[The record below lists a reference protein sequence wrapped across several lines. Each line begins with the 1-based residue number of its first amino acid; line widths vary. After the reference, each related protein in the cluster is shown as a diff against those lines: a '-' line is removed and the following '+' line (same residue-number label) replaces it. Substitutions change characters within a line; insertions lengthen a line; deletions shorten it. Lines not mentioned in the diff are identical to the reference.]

1 MSKYDYAGRF
11 PDLYATQFPP
21 VTNYDYETNYYTRG
35 KDNRSFRWQ
44 DVYVDSKWIFLEAT
58 RSGTFEKNS
67 FRITNSVTGTTGLWY
82 ITTGAVANT
91 TSYDP
96 WNLTG
101 SYTVYISKSG
111 TRLTQ
116 DELSGYIGPEFWAN
130 PIEGDESIGLYC
142 QDIAIPRIY
151 SNPIPID
158 PTGIQD
164 TKDHQVYLQAT
175 CNKQT
180 GAVPRLRVYL
190 KALNGTS
197 TVGYYDPTSFSGW
210 SISYPTGYYSV
221 PVGKITEIK
230 FKFNNATADFIAA
243 DRYSLWIESDSTGC
257 FITVDDIH
265 IDQYMEKNPYISG
278 IVPDGY
284 MIQISPDLGWHNK
297 AAMLN
302 QNEDVLNPFIR
313 TLGPYTISAGN
324 LTDNQDGS
332 VTAIIDETDF
342 ASVTSNKYSKYVWR
356 ALPLAPNGGV
366 GPESDPEEFEFIGQ
380 TIDTEFEV
388 TEVLSDPLSTV
399 KIIIGKKS
407 SRMKILVDD
416 KENYEGVEYPTPTSW
431 KLTINVFG
439 QKLGIKVQ
447 GKDTG
452 GATSSVQY
460 LELSNELYDLK
471 EEQLW
476 NSFDEHGV
484 LMDLKRI
491 PGESNNDYV
500 ERIKDVNRSPGGS
513 SFLGVANS
521 SARELGI
528 IKINDAI
535 SLSTP
540 KNSLGVN
547 LHLAVD
553 IEFGSVFFRARTL
566 SMIYTEKLYVD
577 PVYNTINLSKKAYD
591 YPTHIVSDNGL
602 TVAISDTEFEID
614 EDQPSVCRLKIKYP
628 AVFGTFVTVVY
639 PYFEEVLYKNYPTI
653 NDLQEKINT
662 LTDNA
667 GQKLV
672 NCSSSLLL
680 SGGEDCLGLFIG
692 FFSLPRDG
700 EVSIPWSPIKIRRI
714 SDKFFRE
721 YFLEKD
727 VSYRETKFYNYITE
741 LKSNS
746 RTLWGTVQADRDYW
760 DAADSRSKS
769 FDHIPTLMDPKIAVF
784 SDANID
790 SAQAWARAYL
800 GNSGEFLSNKG
811 IVTDLFQPGVAHTYD
826 LEPGIATFYPKENII
841 EDSRLAISRTKLNNN
856 FIVFS
861 GQR

>member
-82 ITTGAVANT
+82 ITTGTVANT

-101 SYTVYISKSG
+101 SYTIYISKSG

-175 CNKQT
+175 CNRQT
-180 GAVPRLRVYL
+180 GSTPRLKVYL
-190 KALNGTS
+190 KALNGSS

-210 SISYPTGYYSV
+210 SIGYPTGFYNI

-230 FKFNNATADFIAA
+230 FKFNNATADFISA
-243 DRYSLWIESDSTGC
+243 DSYSLWIESDSTGC

-284 MIQISPDLGWHNK
+284 MIQVSPDLGWHNK

-302 QNEDVLNPFIR
+302 QDGDVLNPFIK

-332 VTAIIDETDF
+332 VTATIDEADF
-342 ASVTSNKYSKYVWR
+342 ASITNSKYNKYVWR

-366 GPESDPEEFEFIGQ
+366 GPESAPEEFEFIGKS
-380 TIDTEFEV
+380 IDSEFEI
-388 TEVLSDPLSTV
+388 TEVMNDSLSTV
-399 KIIIGKKS
+399 KVIIGKKS
-407 SRMKILVDD
+407 SRMTIIVDD
-416 KENYEGVEYPTPTSW
+416 KENHPGLEYPTPTTW
-431 KLTINVFG
+431 KLSINVFG
-439 QKLGIKVQ
+439 QKLGIKIN
-447 GKDTG
+447 GKDIG
-452 GATSSVQY
+452 GATTSFQF
-460 LELSNELYDLK
+460 LELENSLYSLK

-476 NSFDEHGV
+476 NTFDEHGV

-491 PGESNNDYV
+491 PGESNSDYLQ
-500 ERIKDVNRSPGGS
+500 RIKDVTRNPAGS
-513 SFLGVANS
+513 TFEGVANS
-521 SARELGI
+521 SNRELGI
-528 IKINDAI
+528 TKINEAI
-535 SLSTP
+535 TLSIPT
-540 KNSLGVN
+540 N
-547 LHLAVD
+547 LYGLNVHDLVD
-553 IEFGSVFFRARTL
+553 IEFGSVFFRARTNL
-566 SMIYTEKLYVD
+566 MVYTEKLYVD
-577 PVYNTINLSKKAYD
+577 SVYNTINLSKKAYD
-591 YPTHIVSDNGL
+591 YPFNIVSDNGIS
-602 TVAISDTEFEID
+602 VAITDTEFEID
-614 EDQPSVCRLKIKYP
+614 EDTPSINRLKIKNP
-628 AVFGTFVTVVY
+628 SVFGTFVTVVY
-639 PYFEEVLYKNYPTI
+639 PYYEEVLYKEYPTI
-653 NDLQEKINT
+653 GDLQDRINA

-667 GQKLV
+667 GNKLL
-672 NCSSSLLL
+672 NCSTSLLL
-680 SGGEDCLGLFIG
+680 SGGEDCLGLFMG
-692 FFSLPRDG
+692 FFTLSNN
-700 EVSIPWSPIKIRRI
+700 SQISFAWSPIKIRKI

-721 YFLEKD
+721 YFLEENK
-727 VSYRETKFYNYITE
+727 SYRETKFYNYITE

-746 RTLWGTVQADRDYW
+746 RTLWGSVETDRDYW
-760 DAADSRSKS
+760 DAADSKNKS
-769 FDHIPTLMDPKIAVF
+769 FDHIPTLMDPKMAVF
-784 SDANID
+784 SDSDID
-790 SAQAWARAYL
+790 NAQVWARGYL
-800 GNSGEFLSNKG
+800 GNSGEFLTNKG
-811 IVTDLFQPGVAHTYD
+811 ITTDFFQPGVAHTFD
-826 LEPGIATFYPKENII
+826 LKPGIAAFYPKETTIN
-841 EDSRLAISRTKLNNN
+841 DPRLTVSQFKLNNN
-856 FIVFS
+856 FVLFS

>member
-35 KDNRSFRWQ
+35 KDNRAFRWQ

-82 ITTGAVANT
+82 ITTGTVANKV
-91 TSYDP
+91 SYDP

-101 SYTVYISKSG
+101 SYTVYIPKSG
-111 TRLTQ
+111 VRLTQ
-116 DELSGYIGPEFWAN
+116 DELSGYIGPGFWAN

-158 PTGIQD
+158 PTGIQND
-164 TKDHQVYLQAT
+164 KDHQVYLQAI
-175 CNKQT
+175 CNNQT
-180 GAVPRLRVYL
+180 GNSPRLKVYL

-210 SISYPTGYYSV
+210 TLGFPTGYYDVS
-221 PVGKITEIK
+221 VGKLTEIK
-230 FKFNNATADFIAA
+230 FRFNNANTDYISADS
-243 DRYSLWIESDSTGC
+243 YSLWIETDSTGC

-284 MIQISPDLGWHNK
+284 LIQISPDLGWHNK
-297 AAMLN
+297 SAMLD
-302 QNEDVLNPFIR
+302 QNNDVLNPFVR
-313 TLGPYTISAGN
+313 TFGPYTVSAGN
-324 LTDNQDGS
+324 LSDNQDGS
-332 VTAIIDETDF
+332 VTATIDEADF
-342 ASVTSNKYSKYVWR
+342 AAVTTNKYSKYVWR
-356 ALPLAPNGGV
+356 ALPLAPNGTV

-380 TIDTEFEV
+380 NINTDFEV
-388 TEVLSDPLSTV
+388 TEILNDPLTTV
-399 KIIIGKKS
+399 KVIIGKKS

-416 KENYEGVEYPTPTSW
+416 KEDYPGIEYPTPTSW

-447 GKDTG
+447 GKDIG
-452 GATSSVQY
+452 GATSSPQY
-460 LELSNELYDLK
+460 LELANELYDLK

-476 NSFDEHGV
+476 NAFDEHGV
-484 LMDLKRI
+484 LMDLRRL
-491 PGESNNDYV
+491 PGESNSDYA
-500 ERIKDVNRSPGGS
+500 ERIKDVNRSPAGS
-513 SFLGVANS
+513 TYLGLANS

-528 IKINDAI
+528 IKIDDAV

-540 KNSLGVN
+540 KNSMGIN
-547 LHLAVD
+547 LHPSVD
-553 IEFGSVFFRARTL
+553 VEFGSVFFRARTL
-566 SMIYTEKLYVD
+566 AMVYTEKLYVD

-591 YPTHIVSDNGL
+591 YPTHIISDNGL
-602 TVAISDTEFEID
+602 SVAISDTEFEID
-614 EDQPSVCRLKIKYP
+614 DDKPSVYRLKIKYP
-628 AVFGTFVTVVY
+628 AVFGTFVTVTY
-639 PYFEEVLYKNYPTI
+639 PYYEEVLYKDYPTI
-653 NDLQEKINT
+653 GDLQEKINS

-672 NCSSSLLL
+672 DCTSSLLL

-692 FFSLPRDG
+692 FFALPRDG
-700 EVSIPWSPIKIRRI
+700 QISIPWSPIKIRRI
-714 SDKFFRE
+714 SDKYFRE
-721 YFLEKD
+721 YFQEDDK
-727 VSYRETKFYNYITE
+727 SYRETKFYTYITE

-746 RTLWGTVQADRDYW
+746 RVLWGSVQADRDYW
-760 DAADSRSKS
+760 DAADSRNKS

-784 SDANID
+784 TDANID
-790 SAQAWARAYL
+790 SAQAWARSYL

-811 IVTDLFQPGVAHTYD
+811 ITTDLFQPGVAHTYD
-826 LEPGIATFYPKENII
+826 LKPGIATVYPKEAII
-841 EDSRLAISRTKLNNN
+841 DDPRLAISQFKLNNN
-856 FIVFS
+856 FILFS